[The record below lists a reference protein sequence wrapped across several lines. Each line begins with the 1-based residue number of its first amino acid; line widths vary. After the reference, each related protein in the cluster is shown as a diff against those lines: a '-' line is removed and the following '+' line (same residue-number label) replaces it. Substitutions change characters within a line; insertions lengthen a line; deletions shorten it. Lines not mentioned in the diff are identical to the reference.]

1 MPDVDLE
8 DMANESLELSMS
20 FIALIKRKMKMDDE
34 DQDKLTTQQLQSL
47 SGLLTKVQRAAATM
61 LKEMRAINKDGKIA
75 AEKLGYDEK
84 RTLVLE
90 WITMMPAEHQSQLR
104 RDLGWQ

>member
-1 MPDVDLE
+1 
-8 DMANESLELSMS
+8 MANDSLALSMT
-20 FIALIKRKMKMDDE
+20 FIDLIKRKLSDPETMDKM
-34 DQDKLTTQQLQSL
+34 TTQQLQSL

-104 RDLGWQ
+104 RDLGW